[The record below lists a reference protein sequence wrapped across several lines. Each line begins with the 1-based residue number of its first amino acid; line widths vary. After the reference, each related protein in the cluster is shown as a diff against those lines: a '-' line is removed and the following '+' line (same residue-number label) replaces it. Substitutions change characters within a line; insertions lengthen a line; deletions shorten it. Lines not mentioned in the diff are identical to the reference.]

1 MLDIQVE
8 LFGLARLIC
17 GRREVGIRVPV
28 PARPSDIAAA
38 LSDSCPDLIDK
49 VVRDDR
55 SGLQESYTFNLNGT
69 AFLGFEE
76 VRLSPGDRILLF
88 SSQAG
93 G

>member
-1 MLDIQVE
+1 MLSIQVE

-28 PARPSDIAAA
+28 PARPADIATA
-38 LSDSCPDLIDK
+38 LSDSCPDLIGK

-55 SGLQESYTFNLNGT
+55 SGLQDGYTFNLNGT
-69 AFLGFEE
+69 AFLESE
-76 VRLSPGDRILLF
+76 DVALSPGDRILLF